1 MKLLTRPILNVE
13 YSRNEVEV
21 MGRGDHNRSKGT
33 NFLAQTPKHQVSDGI
48 DVEYSEE
55 LADHDDVVAR
65 ERSKAADRR
74 AKQK

>member
-1 MKLLTRPILNVE
+1 
-13 YSRNEVEV
+13 